1 MSFALGFILGFL
13 LAYIAP
19 LLPRKKEAKPLS
31 EEDERRQHKAVREYR
46 NFMTYDGFDRQE

>member
-19 LLPRKKEAKPLS
+19 LLPRKKEVKPLS
-31 EEDERRQHKAVREYR
+31 EEDERRQQKAVREYR